1 MEKRWISRGQ
11 PNEEEFIRTPEFQI
25 LNVGNF
31 MHEKAKKPHLEIT
44 QNDKSGLHGKCSS
57 CDTYF
62 TFGGPGLARNPEA
75 AMRTMQRQFDKHFK
89 QVHTREE
96 PAKLL
101 CGS

>member
-1 MEKRWISRGQ
+1 VRGDERASYCRGALGNLFRLRVRL
-11 PNEEEFIRTPEFQI
+11 PPDQI
-25 LNVGNF
+25 D
-31 MHEKAKKPHLEIT
+31 KQEIT

-75 AMRTMQRQFDKHFK
+75 AMRTMQRQFDKHFR
-89 QVHTREE
+89 QVHMREE

>member
-1 MEKRWISRGQ
+1 M
-11 PNEEEFIRTPEFQI
+11 
-25 LNVGNF
+25 
-31 MHEKAKKPHLEIT
+31 KKPHLEIT
-44 QNDKSGLHGKCSS
+44 QNDKSGLHGTCSS

-62 TFGGPGLARNPEA
+62 TLGGPGLARNPEA

-89 QVHTREE
+89 QVHMREE